1 MNGPAPIDRAGLTR
15 LRIATGRR
23 RVDPAASLFP
33 PDSITRRVNREAVL
47 LLGGGR
53 ALLLQVAHPLV
64 AAGVAE
70 HSRFDQEPL
79 QRLVRTL
86 QLTLAIVFGSAA
98 EALAAVRGIER
109 VHARVR
115 GRLESACG
123 PFRAGTPYDA
133 NDPAL
138 LLWVHAT
145 LVDSALVTYQ
155 RFLGPL
161 PLAERRRFYDESR
174 VTARLFGI
182 ADADVPP
189 TYEAFQAYVRAM
201 LRGPQLAVSRDS
213 RAIAAALLSP
223 PLPSG
228 LRQIASTTRLFTIGL
243 LPLVMR
249 QRYGYSW
256 GPLRERALDATAA
269 AVRTGVPWLPSLLRH
284 FPHARRGEP
293 TARAADVSTPPLAR
307 SR

>member
-1 MNGPAPIDRAGLTR
+1 MSAPPVDRAGLAR
-15 LRIATGRR
+15 LRAATGRR
-23 RVDPAASLFP
+23 RLDPAAGLFAA
-33 PDSITRRVNREAVL
+33 DSITRRINREAVL

-64 AAGVAE
+64 AAGVAA
-70 HSRFDQEPL
+70 HSRFEQDPL

-86 QLTLAIVFGSAA
+86 QLTLTIVFGSAA

-109 VHARVR
+109 AHARVH

-123 PFRAGTPYDA
+123 PFAAGTPYDA
-133 NDPAL
+133 SDPAL

-145 LVDSALVTYQ
+145 LVDSALVTYR
-155 RFLGPL
+155 RFVGPL
-161 PLAERRRFYDESR
+161 TGAERRRFYDESR

-189 TYEAFQAYVRAM
+189 TYDAFQGYMRGM

-223 PLPSG
+223 PLPPG
-228 LRQIASTTRLFTIGL
+228 LRQLAATTRLFTIGL
-243 LPLVMR
+243 LPAAIR

-256 GPLRERALDATAA
+256 GPLRERALDATAIA
-269 AVRTGVPWLPSLLRH
+269 LRAGVPWLPSLLRH
-284 FPHARRGEP
+284 FPHARRSDS
-293 TARAADVSTPPLAR
+293 AAL
-307 SR
+307 

>member
-1 MNGPAPIDRAGLTR
+1 MNAAPLIDRAGMAR
-15 LRIATGRR
+15 LRAATGRR
-23 RVDPAASLFP
+23 RVDPAAGLFA

-47 LLGGGR
+47 LLAGGR

-70 HSRFDQEPL
+70 HSRFEEDPL
-79 QRLVRTL
+79 QRLLRTL
-86 QLTLAIVFGSAA
+86 QLTLTIVFGSAA

-109 VHARVR
+109 VHARVH
-115 GRLESACG
+115 GRLEHDSG

-145 LVDSALVTYQ
+145 LVDSALLAHQ

-161 PLAERRRFYDESR
+161 SAGERRRFYDESR

-182 ADADVPP
+182 PDADVPP
-189 TYEAFQAYVRAM
+189 TLDAFQAYVRDM
-201 LRGPQLAVSRDS
+201 LRGPRLAVSRDS

-223 PLPSG
+223 ALPPG
-228 LRQIASTTRLFTIGL
+228 LRQLAVATRLFTVGL
-243 LPLVMR
+243 LPAAIR
-249 QRYGYSW
+249 RRYGYSW

-269 AVRTGVPWLPSLLRH
+269 ALRAGVPWLPPPLRH
-284 FPHARRGEP
+284 FPQARGP
-293 TARAADVSTPPLAR
+293 A
-307 SR
+307 